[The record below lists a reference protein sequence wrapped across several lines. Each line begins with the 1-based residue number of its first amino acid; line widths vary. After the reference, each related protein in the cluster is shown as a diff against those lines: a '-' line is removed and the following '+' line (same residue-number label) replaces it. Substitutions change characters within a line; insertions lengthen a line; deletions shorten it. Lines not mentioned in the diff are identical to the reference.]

1 MAQPESWTGPD
12 IVPAT
17 NWWIAR
23 GGRYLGAI
31 QMRHSMNEILADVG
45 GHIGYGVR
53 PPERRQ
59 GIASTALQEML
70 TCATQPVGLGRVLI
84 ARNEMNVGS
93 RKAIEVCGGLLASVR
108 PADQSTA
115 TSAVRETRSATGRQR
130 ACRASVDLYAA
141 AHTCHGRAR
150 LPWPRTLAMAAH
162 ACHGHSRRWRSPRF
176 VVERLH
182 NSPFSNWIV
191 LQIVLHRIDG
201 QWRSR
206 LLLSHV

>member
-17 NWWIAR
+17 SWWIAR

-53 PPERRQ
+53 PPERRR

-93 RKAIEVCGGLLASVR
+93 RKAIEVCGCLL
-108 PADQSTA
+108 
-115 TSAVRETRSATGRQR
+115 R
-130 ACRASVDLYAA
+130 ACAQLISRPQPRLFDRHAPLLGANEHVERQLTYTRPRTLAMA

-150 LPWPRTLAMAAH
+150 LPWPSTLAMAAH
-162 ACHGHSRRWRSPRF
+162 ACHGHSRR
-176 VVERLH
+176 
-182 NSPFSNWIV
+182 
-191 LQIVLHRIDG
+191 
-201 QWRSR
+201 
-206 LLLSHV
+206 

>member
-31 QMRHSMNEILADVG
+31 QMRHSMNEMLADFG

-70 TCATQPVGLGRVLI
+70 TYATQPVGLGRVLI

-141 AHTCHGRAR
+141 THSCHGRAC
-150 LPWPRTLAMAAH
+150 LPWT
-162 ACHGHSRRWRSPRF
+162 
-176 VVERLH
+176 
-182 NSPFSNWIV
+182 
-191 LQIVLHRIDG
+191 
-201 QWRSR
+201 
-206 LLLSHV
+206 

>member
-1 MAQPESWTGPD
+1 
-12 IVPAT
+12 
-17 NWWIAR
+17 
-23 GGRYLGAI
+23 
-31 QMRHSMNEILADVG
+31 MRHSMNEILADVG

-141 AHTCHGRAR
+141 AHTCHCRAR
-150 LPWPRTLAMAAH
+150 L
-162 ACHGHSRRWRSPRF
+162 HGHSRR
-176 VVERLH
+176 
-182 NSPFSNWIV
+182 
-191 LQIVLHRIDG
+191 
-201 QWRSR
+201 
-206 LLLSHV
+206 